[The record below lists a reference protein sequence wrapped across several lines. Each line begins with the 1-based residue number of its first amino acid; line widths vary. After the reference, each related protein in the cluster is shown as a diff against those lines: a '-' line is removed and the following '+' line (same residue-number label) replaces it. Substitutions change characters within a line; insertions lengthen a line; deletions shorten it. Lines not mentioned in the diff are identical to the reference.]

1 MITYDTFKS
10 CIEAIQRHEELD
22 EKLTN
27 LLVDKDT
34 MGWISTG
41 DELISAMY
49 SLLKDGLNDKDDCI
63 QWWVYDA
70 PEERKYIWDKVVEE
84 NNTGI
89 TLRYNL
95 NDLKDLYNY
104 IIGNKQEVKQ
114 DFVNSDDKI
123 IKLKPDG
130 VEEVE
135 QLFRQAGIKW

>member
-27 LLVDKDT
+27 LLVDKGT

-49 SLLKDGLNDKDDCI
+49 SLLKDGLSDKDDCI

-70 PEERKYIWDKVVEE
+70 PEERKYIWDKVVED
-84 NNTGI
+84 NNTGV

-95 NDLKDLYNY
+95 NNLKDLYNY
-104 IIGNKQEVKQ
+104 IVGNRQEVKQ
-114 DFVNSDDKI
+114 DLVDSDDEV
-123 IKLKPDG
+123 IKLKSSSIK
-130 VEEVE
+130 EIEH
-135 QLFRQAGIKW
+135 LFKQAGVKW